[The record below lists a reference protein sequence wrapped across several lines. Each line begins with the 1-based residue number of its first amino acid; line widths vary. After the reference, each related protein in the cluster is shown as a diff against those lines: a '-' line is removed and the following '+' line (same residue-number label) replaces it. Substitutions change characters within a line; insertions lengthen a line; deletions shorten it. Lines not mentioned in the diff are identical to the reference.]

1 MRSGDE
7 GGCRTNLRVLRFA
20 IARPRAR
27 RREPPQGSRVL
38 AKKTQDYRHPAEYYT
53 NPENSIGYLA
63 RVVFR
68 SFSRLLERRT
78 LTHDVSAGQWRFLR
92 QLWREDGI
100 TQREL
105 SERVGMREPTT
116 VVALKGLEKAGLIT
130 RKKTTDDRRK
140 TFIHLTPHAKKLEL
154 ILAPMNAEIH
164 EIATKGMTDDEVE
177 VLQGLMRRVIDNLGD
192 ETRKLAVLSDIKA

>member
-1 MRSGDE
+1 MAGSE
-7 GGCRTNLRVLRFA
+7 KRF
-20 IARPRAR
+20 
-27 RREPPQGSRVL
+27 
-38 AKKTQDYRHPAEYYT
+38 RHPPEFYT

-68 SFSRLLERRT
+68 SFSRLLEQGT
-78 LTHDVSAGQWRFLR
+78 LTQDVSAGQWRFLR
-92 QLWREDGI
+92 QLWRQDGI